1 MHAVTNLYKF
11 STAGLA
17 LKILCLVILWSATG
31 CAAAADK
38 PPALLDREHSLVD
51 RIWDVRSGKFIT
63 RAQLFARLLESEYIL
78 LGETHDNRR
87 HHAIQAQVIDSLHE
101 AQSTASVSFEM
112 INDAQGEALRAREIS
127 TPDELIEVLRGIED
141 KWPYTRDYRTVFESV
156 LRAGFALRAANL
168 RLDTIR
174 RIARQGE
181 TALPHNIQAHLKQ
194 AQFSAQQQRAQLDD
208 IVSAHCDMLPA
219 NATQPMVTVQR
230 VRDAVMSLSMLES
243 PAQVKVLIAG
253 AGHVRKDIGVP
264 FYLLSHGGNVR
275 SLALGLIE
283 VSPDLDKPQA
293 YSERWGGAALP
304 FDYVWFTPRAE
315 RGDPCAALREN
326 MKR

>member
-1 MHAVTNLYKF
+1 M
-11 STAGLA
+11 
-17 LKILCLVILWSATG
+17 ILCVAMLWSATG
-31 CAAAADK
+31 CVAVADK
-38 PPALLDREHSLVD
+38 PPALLDREHPLVD

-87 HHAIQAQVIDSLHE
+87 HHAIQAQVIDSLHA
-101 AQSTASVSFEM
+101 AQRAASVSFEM
-112 INDAQGEALRAREIS
+112 INDAQGEVLQSRE
-127 TPDELIEVLRGIED
+127 TGTADELIAALRRIED
-141 KWPYTRDYRTVFESV
+141 KWPYARDYRTVFESV
-156 LRAGFALRAANL
+156 LRAGFTLRAANL
-168 RLDTIR
+168 RQDTIR

-181 TALPHNIQAHLKQ
+181 TELPHSIQAHLKQ

-208 IVSAHCDMLPA
+208 IVSAHCNMLPA
-219 NATQPMVTVQR
+219 NAAQPMVTVQR

-243 PAQVKVLIAG
+243 LAPVKVLIAG

-264 FYLLSHGGNVR
+264 FYLFSHSGNVR

-283 VSPDLDKPQA
+283 VSSDLDKPQA

-304 FDYVWFTPRAE
+304 FDFVWFTPRAE
-315 RGDPCAALREN
+315 RADPCATLREN